1 MANSLLTIK
10 TPKGSVY
17 QSKTS
22 NGKTVVKVEWNPGFG
37 PEWTKNL
44 NTVQAMFDEEV
55 LRKTDPYVPMDT
67 GLLKRSAQLA
77 SNIGDGELE
86 WNTPYASYQYYKTS
100 RSRTYSPLAG
110 AYWGERMKADNLSYL
125 KNFAKKAV
133 KQVDK

>member
-67 GLLKRSAQLA
+67 GLLKRSAMGNWNGTRHMRLI
-77 SNIGDGELE
+77 NIIKPVEVG
-86 WNTPYASYQYYKTS
+86 
-100 RSRTYSPLAG
+100 RTARWLG
-110 AYWGERMKADNLSYL
+110 HIG
-125 KNFAKKAV
+125 V
-133 KQVDK
+133 KE